1 MKGLLSR
8 RPSPALIIAV
18 IALVLAMAGTGY
30 AAFKLPKNS
39 VGTKQIKN
47 KAVSTA
53 KLKKD
58 AVTGAKVK
66 DQSLSGSDINLGSL
80 GTVPS
85 ANVANTANTAN
96 ALAPL
101 EATHLVGAPGEPP
114 FGSGNGNNP
123 GESGIKFNP
132 VGFYKDHDGI
142 VHLQGIAK
150 TGPATSITPIF
161 TLPPGFRP
169 ASGTI
174 MLVNAFCFGEGGNC
188 TTDSPGGDEQT
199 YSRLLVVGSS
209 TAVEGVALDG
219 MVIAPPQASVSLDGI
234 TFRAAS

>member
-8 RPSPALIIAV
+8 RPSPALIVAV
-18 IALVLAMAGTGY
+18 IALVAAMAGTGY

-47 KAVSTA
+47 KAVNTA

-66 DQSLSGSDINLGSL
+66 DQSLTGSDIKLDTL

-85 ANVANTANTAN
+85 ANTANTASTAN

-101 EATHLVGAPGEPP
+101 EATHFVGAPGQPP
-114 FGSGNGNNP
+114 FGGSSTNNP
-123 GESGIKFNP
+123 GELGIKFQP

-142 VHLQGIAK
+142 VHLQGLAK
-150 TGPATSITPIF
+150 VGVSGGITPIF

-174 MLVNAFCFGEGGNC
+174 MLVNGFCFAEGGTC
-188 TTDSPGGDEQT
+188 TTDSPGGDQQT
-199 YSRLLVVGSS
+199 YSRILVVGSG
-209 TAVEGVALDG
+209 TTVEGVSLEG
-219 MVIAPPQASVSLDGI
+219 MVIGPPNTSVSLDGI
-234 TFRAAS
+234 TFRAES